1 MFQVFHICDGGR
13 KISFLC
19 PNGTVFRQ
27 SHLICDWWFR
37 VDCGKSV
44 ELYEESA
51 EQLAADQ
58 RIYRERAEAISR
70 AMHKGVNSTTFDTE
84 RTQRRPVEQPSV
96 SQQNTKID
104 APAFAT
110 ARQNFEMR
118 QTERKQNASQQ
129 RRKSKSQPQQVVPIE
144 SRDEQLETKN
154 SEQFRTNE
162 DDQEQQVLSETASF
176 ASSRGSRFGNQ
187 FLQNSFSKPSPISE
201 TPQTYTSPSS
211 ASTSRGLTKVSFV
224 SHSTSISHTHN
235 NALQSSSQT
244 TPLPFSTSY
253 ETSSTG
259 PPEFS
264 RSSKSFFSNSPTSQD
279 EVVSF
284 SQSTTVRP
292 NENTFSQSWTPS
304 QETTNDNAINRN
316 LSENVNS
323 SKSSQELTPSP
334 QQRNIGSKSQIPT
347 SSQNNNFR
355 FNTRNGGFKKNRQ
368 FFDSQK
374 TRSTAI
380 PLLPSTENSI
390 SSPSSSSSLD
400 RSQNVFNEVRV
411 PVVTQKSFIRP
422 SPDLIPPQAE
432 NSVQPNVPYLSVQNN
447 VSSARTRPTATVN
460 SKRVNTVNRNRF
472 TTSSTK
478 RPSVLS
484 SPSTTT
490 TISDGRFE
498 RMQKSR
504 RFSSTTEKPVFTAK
518 FRPSKTF
525 SYVELERAEGSLEQS
540 TPYNASNQ
548 NTPQLFNS
556 TPMESSVSS
565 QTNPNNQF
573 STKDPSNGF
582 SNSYSSTGLV
592 DNTQPKSFTDF
603 ENSYYNTGVTESQ
616 FEEHSFQTEWTPT
629 RAPHHDSHGGFLSTS
644 ITPEQSYSPTLPDQ
658 VLFENNA
665 RDAQQSNQQPFD
677 SSRNQETLLDK
688 LADFSNIDPAEINL
702 LPAGRNKPGSRVP
715 DSAGPNALHT
725 LALYYATSEKDTGTT
740 PAYSL
745 NPIQMIDMMKTLS
758 KNSFSDTD
766 LNSKIKLKEKSK
778 VSDEIL
784 LRSHSGSPE
793 IESEVDGVQ
802 AVIESSDSF
811 KDLSS
816 VLTKATKDSYSML
829 FNQTNEAHV
838 HTDEKPCSGD
848 DVYDL
853 DSPKAVEL
861 EKEIE
866 LKTYIKNDLESE
878 QSRGI
883 VQPTPTTRKP
893 FSQFSAAFE
902 GLPDELK
909 LRDST
914 DLRELAQ
921 VFSRA
926 LSAYLEDPDN
936 FRKILSEV
944 RPTEPTNINSYATL
958 SSLDENEDEVLD
970 FSDNSNTGSR
980 LISNNYNGAMSQ
992 NDSVNSEEIQQINDL
1007 LQGNNSSEA
1016 SITNDLTAP
1025 PERLENTATQFYS
1038 TVDPSSFAVDI
1049 NLLSIENNH
1058 TGTEPLTEESYFPTA
1073 GGVDD
1078 QSRPRYGG
1086 FHNNSAS
1093 SNYKPYGSDI
1103 LNFVTGNPITETNYV
1118 TDGAALATSVDD
1130 TISETFIN
1138 NNFSS
1143 SASNQI
1149 DIESIPDQLGI
1160 VPAEDINSLL
1170 DNHNNREDH
1179 SDAHGHF
1186 ITEQTPLSSQSNSY
1200 IKTEEEIYGRGN
1212 DQEKLLIASGS
1223 QSLVSRDNYIRFIGS
1238 KQDNTVTKHND
1249 NSQNINGNYESQPPT
1264 SSTTQE
1270 GPIVK
1275 GRGGTRFDP
1284 SSTVSRSE
1292 KSSIKKKQS
1301 KEIEYQNVN
1310 LGNGV
1315 TLERTKT
1322 IRYSTPTITST
1333 SSAPIHTEEELNL
1346 NPVSI
1351 NAQLG
1356 FPSEDFIPIT
1366 DYPFGNILNVDNRV
1380 RATTYHPSSSHQPE
1394 FPSAIPPRGSL
1405 RESWNWNSQNHN
1417 SVKVSK
1423 SSDSIPTR
1431 FPIDISSIADTQ
1443 NQSFTTFTSTLLP
1456 PNVTIETAGEE
1467 MLERKA
1473 EEIFGKL
1480 NKTSTDMLMNVMN
1493 QAESNMT
1500 VRRLVLLL
1508 VADRNGRENKS
1519 YKESRSQ
1526 LIQALLKTSE
1536 SLPESTQPVEETTQR
1551 LTEKTVSRKSDRQR
1565 SRSRGSSTTS
1575 STPQT
1580 TTVSSRGRRPK
1591 AYRGTE
1597 VDKSSESSP
1606 KSINSQ
1612 YLRSPNLFAQ
1622 NPSVKSFGAD
1632 PDARAVELLKSLYN
1646 LAARWG

>member
-1 MFQVFHICDGGR
+1 M
-13 KISFLC
+13 
-19 PNGTVFRQ
+19 
-27 SHLICDWWFR
+27 
-37 VDCGKSV
+37 DCGKSV

-58 RIYRERAEAISR
+58 RIYRERADAISR
-70 AMHKGVNSTTFDTE
+70 AMHKGANSTTIDTE
-84 RTQRRPVEQPSV
+84 RTQRRPEERPLV
-96 SQQNTKID
+96 SHQNTKID
-104 APAFAT
+104 APAFET
-110 ARQNFEMR
+110 ARQNFEIR
-118 QTERKQNASQQ
+118 QNERKQNASQL
-129 RRKSKSQPQQVVPIE
+129 RRKSKSQAQPVIPIE
-144 SRDEQLETKN
+144 SRDEQLQSKN
-154 SEQFRTNE
+154 SEHFRTNE

-187 FLQNSFSKPSPISE
+187 FLQNSFSKPSPSSE
-201 TPQTYTSPSS
+201 TPQTYTSPPS
-211 ASTSRGLTKVSFV
+211 ASTSRGLTKVNFV
-224 SHSTSISHTHN
+224 SHSTTISHTNN

-244 TPLPFSTSY
+244 PIVQYSQPS
-253 ETSSTG
+253 ETSPTR

-284 SQSTTVRP
+284 YQSTTVRP
-292 NENTFSQSWTPS
+292 NENIFSQSRTSS
-304 QETTNDNAINRN
+304 QEPTNDNAFNKS
-316 LSENVNS
+316 LSENIKF
-323 SKSSQELTPSP
+323 SKSSQESTPASE
-334 QQRNIGSKSQIPT
+334 QRNIGPKSLIPT

-355 FNTRNGGFKKNRQ
+355 FNNRNGGFKKNRQ

-374 TRSTAI
+374 TRSTVL

-390 SSPSSSSSLD
+390 SSPSTYPSLD

-432 NSVQPNVPYLSVQNN
+432 NSIKSNVPYLNVQSN

-460 SKRVNTVNRNRF
+460 SNRIDTVNRNRF
-472 TTSSTK
+472 LVTSTK
-478 RPSVLS
+478 RPLTLS

-490 TISDGRFE
+490 TLSDGRFD

-525 SYVELERAEGSLEQS
+525 SYVELERAEASLEQS
-540 TPYNASNQ
+540 TPQ
-548 NTPQLFNS
+548 NT
-556 TPMESSVSS
+556 
-565 QTNPNNQF
+565 TNPINQF
-573 STKDPSNGF
+573 STKYPSNGF
-582 SNSYSSTGLV
+582 SNSYSSTGLE
-592 DNTQPKSFTDF
+592 DSTQRKSYTDIV
-603 ENSYYNTGVTESQ
+603 NSFYNTEVTESQ
-616 FEEHSFQTEWTPT
+616 SEENSFQTESTPT
-629 RAPHHDSHGGFLSTS
+629 RSPHHDSRGGFQPTS
-644 ITPEQSYSPTLPDQ
+644 VPPEQSYSPTVPDQ
-658 VLFENNA
+658 VLFENNVS
-665 RDAQQSNQQPFD
+665 DTQQSNQQSFD

-715 DSAGPNALHT
+715 DSSGPNALHT
-725 LALYYATSEKDTGTT
+725 LALYYATSEADHGTT
-740 PAYSL
+740 PAYSF
-745 NPIQMIDMMKTLS
+745 NPIEMIDMMKVLS
-758 KNSFSDTD
+758 KNSFNDTD
-766 LNSKIKLKEKSK
+766 PDSRLKLNEKSK

-793 IESEVDGVQ
+793 SESVVDEVQ
-802 AVIESSDSF
+802 TVIESSDSF

-816 VLTKATKDSYSML
+816 VLTKATKDSYSLL
-829 FNQTNEAHV
+829 FNKTNDDHS
-838 HTDEKPCSGD
+838 HTEEKPCSGD

-853 DSPKAVEL
+853 DAPKTIEL

-866 LKTYIKNDLESE
+866 LKKFIKNDLESE

-883 VQPTPTTRKP
+883 VQPTPATRKP
-893 FSQFSAAFE
+893 LTQFSAAFD

-944 RPTEPTNINSYATL
+944 RPTEPTNINTYATV

-980 LISNNYNGAMSQ
+980 LISNNYNGVKSQ

-1016 SITNDLTAP
+1016 SITNDLIAP
-1025 PERLENTATQFYS
+1025 PEHLENTATQFYS

-1093 SNYKPYGSDI
+1093 SNYKPYGSEV
-1103 LNFVTGNPITETNYV
+1103 LNFVTGKPITETNYV
-1118 TDGAALATSVDD
+1118 TDGAALATSVDE

-1170 DNHNNREDH
+1170 DHHNNHEDL
-1179 SDAHGHF
+1179 SDVHGHF
-1186 ITEQTPLSSQSNSY
+1186 ITEQTPPSSQSNSY
-1200 IKTEEEIYGRGN
+1200 PKTEEEIYGRGN

-1223 QSLVSRDNYIRFIGS
+1223 QSLVSRDNYVRFIGS
-1238 KQDNTVTKHND
+1238 KQDRTVTKNND
-1249 NSQNINGNYESQPPT
+1249 NSQSINGNYGSLPPT
-1264 SSTTQE
+1264 SSTTQ
-1270 GPIVK
+1270 GSPIVK
-1275 GRGGTRFDP
+1275 GRGGTRFAP
-1284 SSTVSRSE
+1284 SSTVSRSD

-1301 KEIEYQNVN
+1301 KEVEYQNVN

-1322 IRYSTPTITST
+1322 IRYSTPTIKATT
-1333 SSAPIHTEEELNL
+1333 SSPARSEEKFNL

-1356 FPSEDFIPIT
+1356 FPSDDFIPIT
-1366 DYPFGNILNVDNRV
+1366 DYSFGNVLNVDNKV
-1380 RATTYHPSSSHQPE
+1380 RATTYHPSSSNQPE
-1394 FPSAIPPRGSL
+1394 FPAVIPPRGSL
-1405 RESWNWNSQNHN
+1405 RESWNWNSQTQN
-1417 SVKVSK
+1417 SEKVSQ
-1423 SSDSIPTR
+1423 SSDSIPTG
-1431 FPIDISSIADTQ
+1431 FPIDISSMADTQ
-1443 NQSFTTFTSTLLP
+1443 NKSFSTFTSTLLP

-1536 SLPESTQPVEETTQR
+1536 SLPESTQPVEQTTQR
-1551 LTEKTVSRKSDRQR
+1551 LTEKTVSRISNRQR
-1565 SRSRGSSTTS
+1565 SRSRVSTTS

-1580 TTVSSRGRRPK
+1580 TTASSRGRRPK

-1597 VDKSSESSP
+1597 EDKSSESSP

>member
-1 MFQVFHICDGGR
+1 M
-13 KISFLC
+13 
-19 PNGTVFRQ
+19 
-27 SHLICDWWFR
+27 
-37 VDCGKSV
+37 DCGKSV

-70 AMHKGVNSTTFDTE
+70 AMHKGVNNTTFDTE

-110 ARQNFEMR
+110 ARQNFEIR
-118 QTERKQNASQQ
+118 QTERKQNAAQQ
-129 RRKSKSQPQQVVPIE
+129 RRKSKSQPQQVTQIE
-144 SRDEQLETKN
+144 SRDEQLDSKN

-187 FLQNSFSKPSPISE
+187 FLQNSFSKPSPSSD
-201 TPQTYTSPSS
+201 TPQTYTSPS

-224 SHSTSISHTHN
+224 SHSTTISHTHN
-235 NALQSSSQT
+235 SALQSSSQT

-253 ETSSTG
+253 ETSSIS
-259 PPEFS
+259 PPDFS

-279 EVVSF
+279 EAVSF

-292 NENTFSQSWTPS
+292 NENTFSQSWTPL
-304 QETTNDNAINRN
+304 QETTNDNAINRS
-316 LSENVNS
+316 LSENVNF
-323 SKSSQELTPSP
+323 SKSSQESTPPP
-334 QQRNIGSKSQIPT
+334 QQRNIGPNSQIPT

-432 NSVQPNVPYLSVQNN
+432 NSIQLNVPYVSVQSN

-472 TTSSTK
+472 VTSSTK

-525 SYVELERAEGSLEQS
+525 SYVELERAEASLEQS
-540 TPYNASNQ
+540 TPHNTSNH
-548 NTPQLFNS
+548 NTPQLLNS
-556 TPMESSVSS
+556 TPIDSSVSF

-573 STKDPSNGF
+573 STKEPTNRF
-582 SNSYSSTGLV
+582 SNSYSSTVLV
-592 DNTQPKSFTDF
+592 DSTQPKSFTDVV
-603 ENSYYNTGVTESQ
+603 NSFYNTGVTESQ
-616 FEEHSFQTEWTPT
+616 FEENSFQTEWIPT
-629 RAPHHDSHGGFLSTS
+629 RAPHHGGFISTS
-644 ITPEQSYSPTLPDQ
+644 ITPEQSYSPTVPDQ
-658 VLFENNA
+658 VLFENNV
-665 RDAQQSNQQPFD
+665 RDTQQSNQQSFD
-677 SSRNQETLLDK
+677 SSGNQETLLDK

-715 DSAGPNALHT
+715 DSSGPNALHT
-725 LALYYATSEKDTGTT
+725 LALYYATSEKDLGTT

-745 NPIQMIDMMKTLS
+745 NPLQMIDMMKALS
-758 KNSFSDTD
+758 KNTFSDTD
-766 LNSKIKLKEKSK
+766 PNSKIESKEKSK

-793 IESEVDGVQ
+793 SESEVDGVQ
-802 AVIESSDSF
+802 TVIESSDSF
-811 KDLSS
+811 KDWSS
-816 VLTKATKDSYSML
+816 VLTKATKDSYSLL
-829 FNQTNEAHV
+829 FNQTNDAHA
-838 HTDEKPCSGD
+838 HTEDKPCSGD

-853 DSPKAVEL
+853 DQPKTVEL
-861 EKEIE
+861 EKEME

-893 FSQFSAAFE
+893 FSQFSAAFD

-980 LISNNYNGAMSQ
+980 LISNNYNGVKSQ

-1007 LQGNNSSEA
+1007 LLGNNSSEA

-1025 PERLENTATQFYS
+1025 PEHLENTATQYYS

-1058 TGTEPLTEESYFPTA
+1058 TGTDPLSEESYFPTA

-1093 SNYKPYGSDI
+1093 SNYKPYGSEI
-1103 LNFVTGNPITETNYV
+1103 LNYVTGNPITETNYV
-1118 TDGAALATSVDD
+1118 TDGAALATSVDE
-1130 TISETFIN
+1130 TVSETFVN

-1170 DNHNNREDH
+1170 DNHNNREDL

-1186 ITEQTPLSSQSNSY
+1186 ITEQTPPSSKSNSY
-1200 IKTEEEIYGRGN
+1200 LKTEEEIYGRGN

-1238 KQDNTVTKHND
+1238 KQDSKVTKHND
-1249 NSQNINGNYESQPPT
+1249 NSQTINGNYESQPPT

-1270 GPIVK
+1270 SPIVR
-1275 GRGGTRFDP
+1275 GRGGTRFGP

-1292 KSSIKKKQS
+1292 KSNIKKKQS
-1301 KEIEYQNVN
+1301 KGIEYQNVN

-1322 IRYSTPTITST
+1322 IRHSTPTIKAT
-1333 SSAPIHTEEELNL
+1333 SSPPIHTEEELNL

-1366 DYPFGNILNVDNRV
+1366 DYPFGNVLNVDNRV

-1394 FPSAIPPRGSL
+1394 FPAVIPPRGSL
-1405 RESWNWNSQNHN
+1405 RESWNWNSQSHN
-1417 SVKVSK
+1417 SVKVPK
-1423 SSDSIPTR
+1423 SSDGIPTR
-1431 FPIDISSIADTQ
+1431 FPIDISTMADTQ

-1526 LIQALLKTSE
+1526 LIEALLKTSE
-1536 SLPESTQPVEETTQR
+1536 SLPESTQPVEQTTQR
-1551 LTEKTVSRKSDRQR
+1551 LTEKTTASRKSDRQR
-1565 SRSRGSSTTS
+1565 SRSRGVSTTS

>member
-1 MFQVFHICDGGR
+1 M
-13 KISFLC
+13 
-19 PNGTVFRQ
+19 
-27 SHLICDWWFR
+27 
-37 VDCGKSV
+37 DCGKSV

-70 AMHKGVNSTTFDTE
+70 AMHKGVNNTTFDTE

-110 ARQNFEMR
+110 ARQNFEIR

-129 RRKSKSQPQQVVPIE
+129 RRKSKSQPQQVTQIE
-144 SRDEQLETKN
+144 SRDEQLYSKN

-176 ASSRGSRFGNQ
+176 ASGRGSRFGNQ
-187 FLQNSFSKPSPISE
+187 FLQNSFSKPSPSSD
-201 TPQTYTSPSS
+201 TPQTYTSPS

-224 SHSTSISHTHN
+224 SHSTAISHTHN

-253 ETSSTG
+253 ETSSTS
-259 PPEFS
+259 PPDFS

-279 EVVSF
+279 EAVSF
-284 SQSTTVRP
+284 SRSTTVRP
-292 NENTFSQSWTPS
+292 NENTFSQSWTPL
-304 QETTNDNAINRN
+304 QETTNDNAINRS
-316 LSENVNS
+316 LSENVNF
-323 SKSSQELTPSP
+323 SKSSQESTPPP
-334 QQRNIGSKSQIPT
+334 QQINIGPNSQIPT

-432 NSVQPNVPYLSVQNN
+432 NSIQPNVPYLSVQSN

-472 TTSSTK
+472 VTSSTK
-478 RPSVLS
+478 RPSVYS

-525 SYVELERAEGSLEQS
+525 SYVELERAEASLEQS
-540 TPYNASNQ
+540 IPHNTSNH
-548 NTPQLFNS
+548 NIPQLLNS
-556 TPMESSVSS
+556 TPIDSSVSF

-573 STKDPSNGF
+573 STKEPSNRF
-582 SNSYSSTGLV
+582 SNIYSSTALV
-592 DNTQPKSFTDF
+592 DSSQPKSFTDVV
-603 ENSYYNTGVTESQ
+603 NSFYNTGVTESQ
-616 FEEHSFQTEWTPT
+616 FEENSFQTEWTPT
-629 RAPHHDSHGGFLSTS
+629 RAPHYDSHGGFISTS
-644 ITPEQSYSPTLPDQ
+644 ITPEQSYSPTIPDQ
-658 VLFENNA
+658 VLFENNV
-665 RDAQQSNQQPFD
+665 RDTQQSKQQSFD
-677 SSRNQETLLDK
+677 SSGNQETLLDK

-715 DSAGPNALHT
+715 DSSGPNALHT
-725 LALYYATSEKDTGTT
+725 LALYYATSEKDLGTT

-745 NPIQMIDMMKTLS
+745 NPLQMIDMMKALS
-758 KNSFSDTD
+758 KNTFSDTD
-766 LNSKIKLKEKSK
+766 PNSKIQSKEKSK
-778 VSDEIL
+778 VADEIL

-793 IESEVDGVQ
+793 SESEVDGVQ
-802 AVIESSDSF
+802 TVIESSDSF

-816 VLTKATKDSYSML
+816 VLTKTTKDSYSLL
-829 FNQTNEAHV
+829 FNQTNDAHA
-838 HTDEKPCSGD
+838 HTEENPCSGD

-853 DSPKAVEL
+853 DQPKTVEL

-866 LKTYIKNDLESE
+866 LKTDIKNDLESE

-883 VQPTPTTRKP
+883 VQPTPTTIKP
-893 FSQFSAAFE
+893 FSQFSAAFD

-980 LISNNYNGAMSQ
+980 LNSNNYNGVKSQ

-1007 LQGNNSSEA
+1007 LLGNNSSEA

-1025 PERLENTATQFYS
+1025 PEHLENTATQYYS

-1058 TGTEPLTEESYFPTA
+1058 TGTDPLTEESYFPTA

-1093 SNYKPYGSDI
+1093 TNYKPYGSDI
-1103 LNFVTGNPITETNYV
+1103 LNHVTGKPITQTNYV
-1118 TDGAALATSVDD
+1118 TDGAALATSVDE

-1138 NNFSS
+1138 NNFTS

-1170 DNHNNREDH
+1170 DNHNNREDL

-1186 ITEQTPLSSQSNSY
+1186 ITEQTPLSSHSNSY
-1200 IKTEEEIYGRGN
+1200 LKTEEEIYGRGN

-1238 KQDNTVTKHND
+1238 KQDSNKVTKHND
-1249 NSQNINGNYESQPPT
+1249 NSQTINGNYESLPST

-1270 GPIVK
+1270 SPIVR
-1275 GRGGTRFDP
+1275 GRGGTRFGP

-1292 KSSIKKKQS
+1292 KSNIKKKQS

-1322 IRYSTPTITST
+1322 IRHSTPTIKAT
-1333 SSAPIHTEEELNL
+1333 SSSPIHTEEDLNL

-1394 FPSAIPPRGSL
+1394 FPAVIPPRGSL
-1405 RESWNWNSQNHN
+1405 RESWNWNSQSHN
-1417 SVKVSK
+1417 SVKVPK
-1423 SSDSIPTR
+1423 SSDGIPTR
-1431 FPIDISSIADTQ
+1431 FPIDISTMDDTQ

-1526 LIQALLKTSE
+1526 LIEALLKTSE
-1536 SLPESTQPVEETTQR
+1536 SLPESTQPVEQTTQR
-1551 LTEKTVSRKSDRQR
+1551 LTEKTTVSRKSDRQR
-1565 SRSRGSSTTS
+1565 SRSRGVSTTS